1 MEAFRQKHEAKIAGV
16 LSCFDRMLFRGYLP
30 IMSGASMAQFL
41 QSEQVNCEN
50 LKQFLI
56 DTGQRL
62 KCHGER
68 LAAEA
73 GRPFE
78 YLGGPGV
85 RMEQRARELA
95 ERDGITEGLVCV
107 FSKLEPCRTFSFK
120 YRKDDALVKPAQ
132 RKCLHLYYYFMEREF
147 GLVHVQVQT
156 WFPLRMQVFVNG
168 HDWLGRKLTA
178 AKIPYSQ
185 CDNVFVGIGD
195 VERAQRFSD
204 RMTGLQWPAI
214 LNALARRVNPL
225 MGTLLGRMQYYWVT
239 AQCEYSTDVMF
250 KSEAAL
256 KELYPKLISHS
267 ALCFG
272 AKEIMGFLGKKLA
285 GTFRGEYVS
294 DLSELSN
301 LSTRSRYRLAGMRIK
316 HRVKVNWI
324 KMYDKA
330 GSVLRVEMVINDPTA
345 FKVRKHVRRRRSRVT
360 LWVEMRKGVANLFR
374 YREVSLGANRRYL
387 EALAV
392 VDDPTPAI
400 RDLDRITQR
409 RYTRAGQSVRAFNPL
424 AREDRQVFEALS
436 SGEHHIRGFT
446 NQDLRQK
453 LFKNPALNSAAQ
465 TVRQLA
471 GKVSRLLRRLHLYG
485 LIAQVPHARRW
496 RVTKKGLRVFSSALR
511 LRDYVFPEL
520 YATACA

>member
-1 MEAFRQKHEAKIAGV
+1 MEAFNEKHAAKIGGV

-30 IMSGASMAQFL
+30 LMSGASMAQFL
-41 QSEQVNCEN
+41 QSEQVKCQN
-50 LKQFLI
+50 LKHFLL
-56 DTGQRL
+56 DTAQRL
-62 KCHGER
+62 KWHAER
-68 LAAEA
+68 MAEEA

-78 YLGGPGV
+78 YLNGAGV

-95 ERDGITEGLVCV
+95 ERAGIEEGLVCV

-120 YRKDDALVKPAQ
+120 YGKGDAYVQSAT
-132 RKCLHLYYYFMEREF
+132 RKCLHLYYYFMERAF

-168 HDWLGRKLTA
+168 HEWLARKLEA
-178 AKIPYSQ
+178 AKVPYTQ
-185 CDNVFVGIGD
+185 CDNVFVGVAD
-195 VERAQRFSD
+195 VARAQRFSD
-204 RMTGLQWPAI
+204 RLSALTWPAI

-225 MGTLLGRMQYYWVT
+225 MGSLLGRMQYYWVT

-250 KSEAAL
+250 KSAADL

-285 GTFRGEYVS
+285 GTFRGEYMS
-294 DLSELSN
+294 DM
-301 LSTRSRYRLAGMRIK
+301 TDRSRYRLSGMRIK

-345 FKVRKHVRRRRSRVT
+345 FKVRKHVRRRRRRVT
-360 LWVEMRKGVANLFR
+360 QWVEMRKGVANLFR
-374 YREVSLGANRRYL
+374 YREVSLAANRRYL

-400 RDLDRITQR
+400 RQLDRITQR
-409 RYTRAGQSVRAFNPL
+409 RRTPQGQSVRAFNPL
-424 AREDRQVFEALS
+424 AREDRQLFEALS

-446 NQDLRQK
+446 NHDLREK
-453 LFKNPALNSAAQ
+453 LIESQVLKAAAQ
-465 TVRQLA
+465 TVQQLA

-485 LIAQVPHARRW
+485 LIAKVPHARRW
-496 RVTKKGLRVFSSALR
+496 RVTQKGLRVFSSALR

-520 YATACA
+520 YAAACG